1 VTGSFRWRLVL
12 RFTGTMTAALVA
24 ISVVSLL
31 SLRWVLDREVEASI
45 MSVASIQ
52 ASSVTDAPDG
62 QMRFHEWELTPREAE
77 SVRNLIR
84 YAQIWDAG
92 GRSLHRSRFM
102 TRDLPLDSSALRRAS
117 AGEVVWDEG
126 AFRGDEI
133 RSVYY
138 PLRRFGPQHED
149 HVLQVAAPLT
159 ARNEMLVRVAVF
171 LAGITALVI
180 LGSGFGSW
188 WLAGSVVRP
197 VHEVI
202 DQAEAIEAGS
212 LDRGIS
218 AYADTLEYRRLVQV
232 LNSMLD
238 RIRSAFEAQ
247 RRFTADASH
256 ELRSPLTAMRG
267 ELEVALR
274 RERSAE
280 EYRATLESAL
290 EEVMRLTRITEDLL
304 TLARSDAGAIAPHRE
319 RTDLE
324 DVVRRVVDRL
334 DSTAAAREVRVVVD
348 VPSDLSAEVDPDL
361 VGRLL
366 WNLVENGVEHT
377 PPGTTVEIE
386 ARRVA
391 GELRIEVRDDGP
403 GLGPDPPRV
412 FERFR
417 RLDEVRTPG
426 ARGAGTGLGL
436 SIVQAVAEAHGGSVS
451 AENRRGGGARFVA
464 TLPADGRDAAAS
476 EETPHPARRD
486 DSSVSPR

>member
-1 VTGSFRWRLVL
+1 MTGSFRWRLVL

-62 QMRFHEWELTPREAE
+62 QMHFHEWELTPREAE

-84 YAQIWDAG
+84 YAQIWDAD

-102 TRDLPLDSSALRRAS
+102 TRNLPLDTVALQRAS

-126 AFRGDEI
+126 RFRDDEI

-159 ARNEMLVRVAVF
+159 ARNQMLLRVGVF
-171 LAGITALVI
+171 LAGITALVV

-218 AYADTLEYRRLVQV
+218 AYADTQEYRRLVQV
-232 LNSMLD
+232 LNSMLE
-238 RIRSAFEAQ
+238 RIRGAFEIQ

-274 RERSAE
+274 RERPAE

-304 TLARSDAGAIAPHRE
+304 TLARSDAGAIVPHRE

-324 DVVRRVVDRL
+324 VLVRRVVDRL
-334 DSTAAAREVRVVVD
+334 EPTAAARENRVVVD
-348 VPSDLSAEVDPDL
+348 VPSDLTADVDPDL

-366 WNLVENGVEHT
+366 WNLVENGIKHT
-377 PPGTTVEIE
+377 PPGTTVEVE
-386 ARRVA
+386 AQRVG

-403 GLGPDPPRV
+403 GLGPEPERV

-417 RLDEVRTPG
+417 RLNQARTPG
-426 ARGAGTGLGL
+426 SVDAGTGLGL
-436 SIVQAVAEAHGGSVS
+436 SIVNAVAEAHGGRV
-451 AENRRGGGARFVA
+451 AAGNRPEGGARFEVS
-464 TLPADGRDAAAS
+464 LPADGRETAAP
-476 EETPHPARRD
+476 EEATEPAR
-486 DSSVSPR
+486 PRVPTS